1 MVKKYFGKN
10 KKLFLLSLVLL
21 ISALLPTGVI
31 ESEPHADID
40 SLLYIFLFSL
50 FLAPVLLYFF
60 NEKRVKAPFFSSY
73 SDLMFFMGCFFISLY
88 TIPTLSA
95 FLREKTFFLDG
106 LLPIS
111 AGIGICLG
119 TILYGF
125 LKKI

>member
-1 MVKKYFGKN
+1 MVKRYFGKN

-21 ISALLPTGVI
+21 VSAFLPTEVI
-31 ESEPHADID
+31 ESEPHADIN
-40 SLLYIFLFSL
+40 SLVYIFLFSL
-50 FLAPVLLYFF
+50 FLAPVLLFFF

-73 SDLMFFMGCFFISLY
+73 SDLTFFMGCFFISLY

-95 FLREKTFFLDG
+95 FLRNKVFFLDG

-119 TILYGF
+119 TIMF
-125 LKKI
+125 DFFKK